1 VERAPFSSAL
11 LYSLILYAE
20 TIKYSKKM
28 GADHTVDHRQD
39 LLEQIQALGLKVHAL
54 LSLLANL
61 LSCEGS
67 ELCLQHS

>member
-1 VERAPFSSAL
+1 
-11 LYSLILYAE
+11 
-20 TIKYSKKM
+20 M